1 MKTAEIHT
9 PKGVMKVEFY
19 EQDAPNTVKNFLD
32 LASKGFYDGTK
43 FHRVIPNFMIQGGD
57 PNTKPGAKG
66 QPGTGGPGYK
76 IKCETS
82 GNNQYHDRGVLSM
95 AHAGKDT
102 GGSQF
107 FIVHNRQNTA
117 HLDRVHTVFGKV
129 VEGEDVIDQIR
140 GNDEITKIVVNDDA
154 AA

>member
-66 QPGTGGPGYK
+66 QPGTGGPGYT
-76 IKCETS
+76 IKDELDG
-82 GNNQYHDRGVLSM
+82 GNQRHDRGVLSM
-95 AHAGKDT
+95 AKTAAPNT

-107 FIVHNRQNTA
+107 FICHNRQSTQ
-117 HLDRVHTVFGKV
+117 HLDGVHTVFGRV
-129 VEGEDVIDQIR
+129 IEGDEVIDQIR
-140 GNDEITKIVVNDDA
+140 SNDEVTKIVVQDEE
-154 AA
+154 

>member
-57 PNTKPGAKG
+57 PNTK
-66 QPGTGGPGYK
+66 
-76 IKCETS
+76 CETS

-107 FIVHNRQNTA
+107 FIVHSRQNTA

-129 VEGEDVIDQIR
+129 VEGDEVIDQIR
-140 GNDEITKIVVNDDA
+140 GNDEITKIVVKDDA
-154 AA
+154 EG